1 MYPPTLL
8 GENRSIPTFFPSL
21 DFFILDEGQ
30 AEFNIWGYIIQVSST
45 PSTVATQHITLY
57 HLFILEVSFGT
68 LKLFLKLGELS
79 SHLGIILE
87 DGGGASTKKR
97 SSGFTGA
104 DWTLQNAVIFCF
116 SRKAGSHVTTKV
128 GLCWQRPDP
137 GNSQR
142 KCDVAK
148 FQLPG
153 AREFGG
159 LENLEILWLQDPQS
173 KLDYFFDGIPRDE
186 FLRRVL
192 R

>member
-87 DGGGASTKKR
+87 DGGGHQPKKEAPASPELIELCKTPSFFAFLGKLEAMSQPKLA
-97 SSGFTGA
+97 FA
-104 DWTLQNAVIFCF
+104 DSDLT
-116 SRKAGSHVTTKV
+116 
-128 GLCWQRPDP
+128 
-137 GNSQR
+137 
-142 KCDVAK
+142 
-148 FQLPG
+148 
-153 AREFGG
+153 
-159 LENLEILWLQDPQS
+159 LEIPSENVTWQNFSCRELESLEGWKIWKYSGCKTHSQS
-173 KLDYFFDGIPRDE
+173 LII
-186 FLRRVL
+186 FLMGFREMSF
-192 R
+192 